1 MSLKSNVMVLLVSAF
16 REKTPDVR
24 RQLLPFLSCL
34 VIMKQDVLPEIITV
48 SSSYVLLARTDHFLL

>member
-1 MSLKSNVMVLLVSAF
+1 MSLRSNVMVHLVSAF
-16 REKTPDVR
+16 HERTSDVR

-48 SSSYVLLARTDHFLL
+48 SSSYVLLAPTDQFLL